1 MMAKIGIVGLGE
13 IGSAVKE
20 VAVAAGVRVVEKEV
34 DTNPIVLA
42 EPEVTTLHVCIPFSE
57 DFIRGVAECVHSNTQ
72 TVFVHSTVP
81 PGTCRELQESLGD
94 AVDVIHAPV
103 RGLHPNL
110 ASGLLTFPMFL
121 GARNSKIAIDNSTLI
136 TRLGILPQVVNIWE
150 ESELAK
156 VLDTTY
162 YGVCIAFHDYAA
174 KLSDEVGANF
184 DNVMTEYNRSYNE
197 GYTEL
202 GKPEVVRPVLYP
214 PQGAIGGHCVTPN
227 AKLLE
232 KTFGSHPLLKAILD
246 LS

>member
-1 MMAKIGIVGLGE
+1 MDKIGIVGLGE
-13 IGSAVKE
+13 IGSAVRE

-42 EPEVTTLHVCIPFSE
+42 GPEVTTLHICIPFSE
-57 DFIRGVAECVHSNTQ
+57 RFIKEVAECVYLNIKTI
-72 TVFVHSTVP
+72 FVHSTVP
-81 PGTCRELQESLGD
+81 PGTCRKLQESLSD
-94 AVDVIHAPV
+94 DVDVIHAPV

-121 GARNSKIAIDNSTLI
+121 GARNKQVAIGNSTLI
-136 TRLGILPQVVNIWE
+136 TRLGIFPHAVNIWE

-174 KLSDEVGANF
+174 KLADEVGADF
-184 DNVMTEYNRSYNE
+184 HNVMTEYNRGYNE
-197 GYTEL
+197 GYTKL

-214 PQGAIGGHCVTPN
+214 PKGSIGGHCVTPN
-227 AKLLE
+227 ANLLE
-232 KTFGSHPLLKAILD
+232 ETFGEHPLLKAILD
-246 LS
+246 LA